1 MCILGLQS
9 CLSTIF
15 FIYVSVMYFCCCF
28 FFLLKN
34 LPFFFEFLLN
44 DILDIFKLP
53 EHMDNKV
60 RSEFTSK
67 KIISIEN

>member
-1 MCILGLQS
+1 MYIRFTILPLNH
-9 CLSTIF
+9 F
-15 FIYVSVMYFCCCF
+15 FHLCEYNLFLLLF

-34 LPFFFEFLLN
+34 LWFFFEFLLN
-44 DILDIFKLP
+44 DILDAFKLP

-60 RSEFTSK
+60 RYEFTSK

>member
-1 MCILGLQS
+1 MSIRFTILPVNH
-9 CLSTIF
+9 F
-15 FIYVSVMYFCCCF
+15 FVYVSIMYFCCCF
-28 FFLLKN
+28 SFCLRTLWFY
-34 LPFFFEFLLN
+34 FEFLF
-44 DILDIFKLP
+44 DDTLDVFKLP